1 MKIAT
6 RRNRKIH
13 LAEDNVGPVTG
24 SLGPRT
30 ARTAASIPSG
40 DGAGRRACY
49 SRAMGAKTH
58 VESFD
63 LDHTRVRAPYVRLA
77 GRKQGPLGDRISK
90 WDLRLVQPNVQEI
103 PTAPLHT
110 IEHLVAGYLRDALA
124 GAEADVVDA
133 SPMGCRTG
141 FYLTLIGEPDAETVR
156 DAFDRALDDVARH
169 EGDIPGCSPESCG
182 NWRDHSLP
190 GAQAWAQA
198 VRDQG
203 IIVQE
208 TVTLP

>member
-1 MKIAT
+1 MASARFGHGWT
-6 RRNRKIH
+6 RLTRPAISIH
-13 LAEDNVGPVTG
+13 P
-24 SLGPRT
+24 
-30 ARTAASIPSG
+30 G
-40 DGAGRRACY
+40 DGPAARDCY
-49 SRAMGAKTH
+49 PHRMGANTH

-110 IEHLVAGYLRDALA
+110 IEHLIAGYLRDALMSA
-124 GAEADVVDA
+124 DAEVVDA

-141 FYLTLIGEPDAETVR
+141 FYLTVIGEPEPETVR
-156 DAFDRALDDVARH
+156 EAFLAALDAVGRH
-169 EGDIPGCSPESCG
+169 EGEIPGCSPERCG

-190 GAQAWAQA
+190 GAKAWAREVA
-198 VRDQG
+198 ERG

-208 TVTLP
+208 TVVLT